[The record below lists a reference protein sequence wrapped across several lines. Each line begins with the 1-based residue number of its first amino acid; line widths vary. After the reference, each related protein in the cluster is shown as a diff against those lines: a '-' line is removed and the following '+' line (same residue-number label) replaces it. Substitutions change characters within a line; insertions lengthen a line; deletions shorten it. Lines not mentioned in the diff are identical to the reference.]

1 MATTVRTLQNFI
13 GGAWAESTGENVRQI
28 VSPVTGE
35 TLAEVPDASADDI
48 ASAARAAREAQPKW
62 AALSAWDRAAV
73 CHAIADLID
82 ERREDMARE
91 LTLEQGKP
99 YTAEAL
105 GDIEETA
112 ENFRIAAED
121 AKRMESAIIP
131 SQDVNKRILT
141 FRKPNG
147 VYAAITPWN
156 FPTLIPVELIAPG
169 IAAGNTIVM
178 KPSEWTPIAMAT
190 FMQAM
195 ADAGLPEGVVN
206 VVYGGGEVGERL
218 ITDENVDCIGFVG
231 SHTTAEKI
239 VRAIGLKR
247 SLIEASGN
255 GPVIVCDDA
264 DLEAAAKGAV
274 FGGFFCAGQVCC
286 ATERVLVDRN
296 VHDDFLAAVMKEA
309 EAWKLGDPYD
319 DETLVGPMNNEP
331 TAQKMDR
338 HLEDALEKGATIVA
352 GGGRDSDRPT
362 NLYYQPT
369 VVDGVGV
376 DTLINHDETFG
387 PIVPVITVSGD
398 DEALAVANDS
408 HLGPAGRR
416 LHEEPQAGLPLPRQ
430 PAGRQRRRERLD
442 RLLGGAR
449 AVRRRLR
456 DSQRLGPDRRAL
468 HDARHDRPEDGRARR
483 RRPGLRYAALLA
495 LAVLDAAGTVLA
507 PTCRQLGEWTSTG
520 RRRRRRAGRVRAA
533 SANPADWHYMR
544 ARAVRRAPQAGLRKP
559 KITRSGSRRG
569 RAWLETR
576 SAGDG

>member
-1 MATTVRTLQNFI
+1 VATAVRTLQNFI
-13 GGAWAESTGENVRQI
+13 GGEWAESTGENVRQI

-35 TLAEVPDASADDI
+35 TLAEVPDAGAEDI
-48 ASAARAAREAQPKW
+48 ASAARAARQAQPKW
-62 AALSAWDRAAV
+62 AALSAWDRAAI

-82 ERREDMARE
+82 EQREDMARE

-121 AKRMESAIIP
+121 VKRMESPIIP

-239 VRAIGLKR
+239 VRAAGLKR

-319 DETLVGPMNNEP
+319 DDTLVGPMNNEP

-352 GGGRDSDRPT
+352 GGERDSDRPT
-362 NLYYQPT
+362 SLYYQPT
-369 VVDGVGV
+369 IVDGVGL
-376 DTLINHDETFG
+376 DTLINRDETFG
-387 PIVPVITVSGD
+387 PIVPVISVSGD

-408 HLGPAGRR
+408 YLGLQAAVYTKSLKRAFRYLDNLQVGNVVVNDSTDYWEA
-416 LHEEPQAGLPLPRQ
+416 HEPF
-430 PAGRQRRRERLD
+430 
-442 RLLGGAR
+442 GGASGTR
-449 AVRRRLR
+449 
-456 DSQRLGPDRRAL
+456 SGW
-468 HDARHDRPEDGRARR
+468 GRI
-483 RRPGLRYAALLA
+483 GGRYTMLDMTDLKT
-495 LAVLDAAGTVLA
+495 AVLDVG
-507 PTCRQLGEWTSTG
+507 
-520 RRRRRRAGRVRAA
+520 
-533 SANPADWHYMR
+533 
-544 ARAVRRAPQAGLRKP
+544 GL
-559 KITRSGSRRG
+559 
-569 RAWLETR
+569 
-576 SAGDG
+576 D